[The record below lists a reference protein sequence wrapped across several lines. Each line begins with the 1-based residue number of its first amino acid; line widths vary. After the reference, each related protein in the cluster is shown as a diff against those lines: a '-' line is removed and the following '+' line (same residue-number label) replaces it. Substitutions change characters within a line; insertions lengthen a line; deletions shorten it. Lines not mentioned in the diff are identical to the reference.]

1 MSKTVS
7 FHTLGC
13 RLNMSETGSIA
24 QGFVDRGYKVVGFG
38 ESSDVT
44 FLNTCTVTDGADS
57 TCRNLI
63 RKAYNSN
70 PEGKVVV
77 AGCYAQMEAE
87 KIKKMQ
93 GVDLILG
100 THEKYKVFEYLDD
113 DEDVQVRID
122 KSNEFWGASTTE
134 ADSHTRAFLKIQDGC
149 NYVCSFCIIPF
160 ARGRSRTITVDNA
173 INEAKKLVDKGFKE
187 VILTGVNIGE
197 YESTSGEK
205 LVDLVKG
212 VIEVEGL
219 ERLRLSSV
227 EPNTITP
234 ELLQVLKD
242 SGKYQDHF
250 HIPMQ
255 SGCDDI
261 LTSMRRKYDVAFYK
275 KTIALVKSYFPD
287 ASIGADIIV
296 GYPGETDEQFMAT
309 FNLAKDLP
317 LTHFHVFP
325 YSKRKNTTA
334 AKVDNHIQGNL
345 KKERVKTL
353 INLGEQKLSEFTQ
366 KMLGRESEV
375 LFEREKDGYFHGYTS
390 NYIKVRIKSDENL
403 KNKILK
409 IKLDGIDGT
418 KVSASVSNHE

>member
-1 MSKTVS
+1 
-7 FHTLGC
+7 
-13 RLNMSETGSIA
+13 
-24 QGFVDRGYKVVGFG
+24 
-38 ESSDVT
+38 
-44 FLNTCTVTDGADS
+44 VTDGADS